1 MTQCHLR
8 VLRYLMIKVC
18 KYLTTSLDR
27 TMKAHPLT
35 LPVSLQEVCI
45 HIITISLMNR
55 KNEHN
60 ENWKGKL
67 KGNLIILLRFHQLT
81 LTIISAPRA
90 FKPFLTD

>member
-1 MTQCHLR
+1 MPPESIA
-8 VLRYLMIKVC
+8 VLNDKGMQIPHYILGPYNEGSSINITCVATGGLYTHHRYVI
-18 KYLTTSLDR
+18 
-27 TMKAHPLT
+27 
-35 LPVSLQEVCI
+35 
-45 HIITISLMNR
+45 
-55 KNEHN
+55 NEQKKKHN